1 MRVLTRESK
10 SVFLIIEASFVSLII
25 VFSII
30 SPQIAGATIYQPGE
44 TLEPD
49 CAPGALNCGV
59 TVTTSSLGTGTT
71 IANSL
76 LTIQA
81 TSTNSIL
88 ATLRA
93 FAGQVSN
100 LFQVQDSSGSNLF
113 RIDSLGEAFFSN
125 NVNVGGTFGVTG
137 STTLTGALTLADTL
151 TTSENGIEFT
161 ESDTN
166 PDCIAGDYTIYS
178 DLSEGKLKKCQ
189 NGVVSDLDMT
199 GSDVQSAASYDT
211 SEALTNITA
220 SQAILTSVSVTPS
233 TVTGDIYVR
242 AKAEILSGNSTN
254 QSLILSIEDDATC
267 TGSTLVTKTITITSN
282 SGSVIGDFEV
292 VAIDVD
298 VGTSSRAYSFCA
310 STATGDSDI
319 RLFEMFAT
327 VIDTGADV
335 AEIYTTHDESLE
347 AGDVVSLDPSLQAG
361 VKKSE
366 NVDDRSVIGIVS
378 TRPGTV
384 IGGVSKEGAKAVP
397 IALSGRTPVK
407 VIIENGVIEPGDYL
421 VPSSQP
427 GVAMKARGAGSVI
440 GQALSVYDREDAGI
454 ITAFVKNFELGESA
468 LNSEETSPEYIDTIQ
483 VETARDPI
491 AIIRDKISSGAR
503 FFADFVVGRI
513 TAIRG
518 YFDEIFAKKVH
529 TEQMCFQKSDGS
541 EVCMSGDQVDALLK
555 NVGAAPSPSLPVQ
568 SFPVIEQTPAL
579 FDDSTPTSTD
589 NSDLASSSAPVLEPT
604 PPGE

>member
-49 CAPGALNCGV
+49 CAPGAMNCGV

-319 RLFEMFAT
+319 RLLEMFAT
-327 VIDTGADV
+327 GMD
-335 AEIYTTHDESLE
+335 
-347 AGDVVSLDPSLQAG
+347 
-361 VKKSE
+361 
-366 NVDDRSVIGIVS
+366 
-378 TRPGTV
+378 
-384 IGGVSKEGAKAVP
+384 
-397 IALSGRTPVK
+397 
-407 VIIENGVIEPGDYL
+407 
-421 VPSSQP
+421 
-427 GVAMKARGAGSVI
+427 
-440 GQALSVYDREDAGI
+440 
-454 ITAFVKNFELGESA
+454 
-468 LNSEETSPEYIDTIQ
+468 
-483 VETARDPI
+483 
-491 AIIRDKISSGAR
+491 
-503 FFADFVVGRI
+503 
-513 TAIRG
+513 
-518 YFDEIFAKKVH
+518 
-529 TEQMCFQKSDGS
+529 
-541 EVCMSGDQVDALLK
+541 
-555 NVGAAPSPSLPVQ
+555 
-568 SFPVIEQTPAL
+568 
-579 FDDSTPTSTD
+579 
-589 NSDLASSSAPVLEPT
+589 
-604 PPGE
+604 